1 MKVPKTKYCHFLLKF
16 KSSFLIGL
24 VITPPENLIAAVKED
39 SIELTFRMR
48 NTTGIKYYEIELKRD
63 KREKIVETN
72 SNSESYVITN
82 LVSDTEYEIRMRA
95 VTHDERKSKWSRSI
109 TKYICKL
116 YRREDQVGIRP
127 LTVG

>member
-1 MKVPKTKYCHFLLKF
+1 MSLSLKF

-95 VTHDERKSKWSRSI
+95 VTHDERKSKWSGSI

-127 LTVG
+127 LTVD

>member
-1 MKVPKTKYCHFLLKF
+1 MSLSLKL
-16 KSSFLIGL
+16 KLSFFIGL

-48 NTTGIKYYEIELKRD
+48 NTTGIKHYEIELKTD
-63 KREKIVETN
+63 KGKEIVLTN

-95 VTHDERKSKWSRSI
+95 VTHDERKSRWSISI

-116 YRREDQVGIRP
+116 YQREDQ
-127 LTVG
+127 L

>member
-1 MKVPKTKYCHFLLKF
+1 MSLSLKF

-24 VITPPENLIAAVKED
+24 VITPPENLIATVKED
-39 SIELTFRMR
+39 FIELTFRMR
-48 NTTGIKYYEIELKRD
+48 NTTGIKNYEIELKRD
-63 KREKIVETN
+63 ERKKIVKTN

-109 TKYICKL
+109 TQYTCKL
-116 YRREDQVGIRP
+116 YRREDQLGIRP